1 MKDNSEFYNSN
12 LYNYSNKVKFKAETK
27 FADKSLLVEFGQ
39 KLWILEFIPKMLN
52 LIFII
57 DVYYDNILFW
67 PELSSYICARRT
79 R

>member
-39 KLWILEFIPKMLN
+39 KLWIL
-52 LIFII
+52 
-57 DVYYDNILFW
+57 
-67 PELSSYICARRT
+67 
-79 R
+79 